1 MTNANI
7 AILNDVT
14 KTLIDSKKGYQTAC
28 DMSDDS
34 FPLRTE
40 FRRRASQRQD
50 LINEFQ
56 QQVRTFGGEP
66 ETNGGAA
73 GAAHRAFS
81 QLSSLFRDDEKAA
94 LSAIDD
100 GEEHLA
106 DQIDGKLKDKGADL
120 TPETRQLLQR
130 AHAVACEGER
140 FAERMEDHV

>member
-7 AILNDVT
+7 DILNDVT
-14 KTLIDSKKGYQTAC
+14 KTLIDSKKGYETAC

-34 FPLRTE
+34 FPLRSE
-40 FRRRASQRQD
+40 FRRRASERQE

-56 QQVRTFGGEP
+56 QQVRSFGGEP
-66 ETNGGAA
+66 ETDGGAA

-100 GEEHLA
+100 GEEYLA
-106 DQIDGKLKDKGADL
+106 EQIEDKIEKGSSEL
-120 TPETRQLLQR
+120 TPEVRQLLNR
-130 AHAVACEGER
+130 ALAAACEGER